1 MTHFKDGESRTQSAK
16 SLKMSRTRVN
26 KWAQPFLEE
35 GLEGLQEKREQG
47 GPHSLLQSSSQWIKH
62 RASDSSGRRLS
73 GSDIHAYII
82 KEFGKHYHP
91 SELNP
96 IE

>member
-1 MTHFKDGESRTQSAK
+1 MPQSHRFKS
-16 SLKMSRTRVN
+16 SLVSKNLAFTR
-26 KWAQPFLEE
+26 
-35 GLEGLQEKREQG
+35 
-47 GPHSLLQSSSQWIKH
+47 
-62 RASDSSGRRLS
+62 SGRRLS

-96 IE
+96 IEQV